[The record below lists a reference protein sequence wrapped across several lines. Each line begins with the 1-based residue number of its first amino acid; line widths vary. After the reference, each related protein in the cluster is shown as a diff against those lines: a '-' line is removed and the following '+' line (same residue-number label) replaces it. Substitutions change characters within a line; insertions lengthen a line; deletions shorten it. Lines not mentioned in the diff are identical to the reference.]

1 MIKGLSSAEVLE
13 KIRLG
18 ETNKLQVKTISVGGI
33 IRKHALTLFNIIIFS
48 LSLLCILVG
57 EYKNSLFIVVALA
70 NTIIAIVNDLRA
82 KKTVEK
88 IALIAEKR
96 ATVLRDGKELEI
108 DNSEIVLGDVL
119 KYQLGDQ
126 IIVDSKILDGVLEVN
141 ESFVTGESNTIRKEA
156 GAKLISGSFVIS
168 GTCYARATA
177 VGVNNF
183 TNKILKSAKEIKPD
197 TSELFSI
204 LNKIVKY
211 ISFVLPVVGV
221 LLFWNQHSLPDS
233 TLASAVTST
242 VSAIVAM
249 IPAGLMLLTSSV
261 LALATIRL
269 SEKKVLVSDLYSIET
284 LARVDTI
291 CLDKT
296 GTLTTG
302 NLKVEQL
309 IPLGRTSEKSLV
321 SSLRQILGNLS
332 DNNATYNA
340 LLKKYGKDTDTKA
353 EKITPFSSERKYS
366 GAAFKKYE
374 LYMGA
379 YEFLTKDKTYLA
391 EEQSYA
397 DDFRVITVVKRTPEK
412 ETILGFILLSDEVRK
427 NAKSLLNYF
436 NQNGVAVK
444 IISGDNLG
452 TINKVCAQL
461 NYDHQNSIDLS
472 TLERKNWRQLI
483 ENYDIFARVKPAEKQ
498 ELVRALEAA
507 GHTVA
512 MTGDGVNDVLAL
524 KEADCGISI
533 GAGAD
538 AARKASRLVLLNN
551 DFDSIPEIIKEG
563 RRTINNITRSSTLF
577 ISKTIYASIL
587 ATIFI
592 FVNYSYPFTPIGMGL
607 VNALCIGAP
616 GLILALE
623 PNFSRTHKNFWENLI
638 SNSVPSAIAMIIGVL
653 ALVFFADSFQLSSGE
668 IFSFAILLAHL
679 VGFLLIYK
687 ISRPL
692 NPLRLSL
699 LVGLIG
705 ILALAFALPLARDF
719 FSLSLVGVEKIP
731 PLLGLLGG
739 ATLIF
744 IVVSRLIRVIIS
756 RYHLRAE
763 RQHS

>member
-57 EYKNSLFIVVALA
+57 EYKNSLFVVVALA

-302 NLKVEQL
+302 NLKVEKL

-412 ETILGFILLSDEVRK
+412 ETILGFVLLSDEVRK

-436 NQNGVAVK
+436 SQNDVAVK

-461 NYDHQNSIDLS
+461 NYDHQKSIDLS
-472 TLERKNWRQLI
+472 TLKRENWRQLV

-538 AARKASRLVLLNN
+538 AARKAS
-551 DFDSIPEIIKEG
+551 
-563 RRTINNITRSSTLF
+563 
-577 ISKTIYASIL
+577 A
-587 ATIFI
+587 
-592 FVNYSYPFTPIGMGL
+592 
-607 VNALCIGAP
+607 
-616 GLILALE
+616 
-623 PNFSRTHKNFWENLI
+623 
-638 SNSVPSAIAMIIGVL
+638 
-653 ALVFFADSFQLSSGE
+653 
-668 IFSFAILLAHL
+668 
-679 VGFLLIYK
+679 
-687 ISRPL
+687 
-692 NPLRLSL
+692 
-699 LVGLIG
+699 
-705 ILALAFALPLARDF
+705 
-719 FSLSLVGVEKIP
+719 
-731 PLLGLLGG
+731 
-739 ATLIF
+739 
-744 IVVSRLIRVIIS
+744 
-756 RYHLRAE
+756 
-763 RQHS
+763 